1 MPKKLAPAIT
11 SVHCQPVEANG
22 PEGALGHEARSA
34 QGFQEV
40 LLEGQLPGS
49 CDAQACEAKPG
60 GRAACHAHLV
70 CNIQSLAAAGSST
83 VVHAAKR
90 PDNER
95 IVVTGMGVA
104 SCFGN
109 NVDTF
114 YDK

>member
-1 MPKKLAPAIT
+1 MQCP
-11 SVHCQPVEANG
+11 PV
-22 PEGALGHEARSA
+22 
-34 QGFQEV
+34 
-40 LLEGQLPGS
+40 
-49 CDAQACEAKPG
+49 CDP
-60 GRAACHAHLV
+60 
-70 CNIQSLAAAGSST
+70 QSLVAAGSST

>member
-1 MPKKLAPAIT
+1 MVQRLSWVMMPAALRAARRY
-11 SVHCQPVEANG
+11 SLEAK
-22 PEGALGHEARSA
+22 H
-34 QGFQEV
+34 
-40 LLEGQLPGS
+40 GS
-49 CDAQACEAKPG
+49 CDDHACIGRPA
-60 GRAACHAHLV
+60 GRAACYAHLV
-70 CNIQSLAAAGSST
+70 CDPQSLNAAGSST

-109 NVDTF
+109 NVDTY